1 MANPRTAWGIDIGN
15 RALKA
20 VKLIRDGDGVRID
33 DFEFIEHDTLL
44 TDAGDNKEGLI
55 QAALANFVQ
64 RHNFRGTVVS
74 VGVSGQN
81 SFARFVKLPPV
92 EEKKIPEIVRFEA
105 IQQIPFPL
113 DDVEWSYQLFQE
125 PDNPEVEVGIFAMR
139 KELVNQHIKYFTD
152 FDLNVQN
159 VQMNPLAVYNA
170 LQYDQRFADG
180 VAMVID
186 VGTENTDLLIADN
199 QAIWMRSI
207 PIGGSAFTDALVKAF
222 KVNFT
227 KAEDLKR
234 NAATS
239 KYARQIFQHMRP
251 VFADLV
257 AEIQRSIGFYSSVHR
272 EAKIG
277 KIYALGGT
285 FKLPGLQKYLQQN
298 LQMPVE
304 RIDSVAAGAPPD
316 PKLAAQFGDNLLT
329 VIGAYGLAIQA
340 MGGGQVNS
348 SLLPRA
354 IQRERM
360 WQEKTKWFGA
370 AAALFVAGA
379 TLVGARYFYE
389 NLQYTSALDSRTGN
403 ERTLK
408 SADTLSKS
416 WALVQ
421 GAGEPERTLISNLQ
435 TLVEGK
441 FTMRD
446 LLTELINTVPQP
458 PEPLAKHLIAAGTG
472 DAAAKAAAAAE
483 VKKIPRGQRQIVQI
497 DQILPHYDPALVGR
511 LSDASFR
518 PPAGGL
524 LGAGAA
530 DVGTPSGFGA
540 PPQPDFG
547 GPGNPMFPQPID
559 PGGGGAPAVGGVAD
573 PTGKGRGFIVNM
585 SLTCPLSNA
594 ASYVE
599 GPVQAALMKI
609 SPDATRPNLK
619 FAVRKIWILSRK
631 QIAQDD
637 LRKSRLRADY
647 TAVQALNAQFSATP
661 AGAGQPGMPPPGAP
675 YGAPGAFGGGGF
687 GPGGF
692 RPGANPNAAAA
703 LADPNDPAFADK
715 LTGETVVNDWE
726 FEIAVAVELD
736 PAPYVPPAPA
746 AQATAQ

>member
-20 VKLIRDGDGVRID
+20 VKLIRDGEGLRVD
-33 DFEFIEHDTLL
+33 DFEFIEHETILSE
-44 TDAGDNKEGLI
+44 AGDNKESLI
-55 QAALANFVQ
+55 QGALANFAQ
-64 RHNFRGTVVS
+64 RHNFRGTVVCA
-74 VGVSGQN
+74 GVSGQN

-170 LQYDQRFADG
+170 LQYDGRFEGG

-207 PIGGSAFTDALVKAF
+207 PIGGSNFTDALVKAF
-222 KVNFT
+222 KVNFA

-257 AEIQRSIGFYSSVHR
+257 AEIQRSIGFYASVHR

-277 KIYALGGT
+277 KIFALGGT

-304 RIDSVAAGAPPD
+304 RIDSVAGGAPAD
-316 PKLAAQFGDNLLT
+316 PKMAAMFGDNMLSI
-329 VIGAYGLAIQA
+329 VGAYGLAVQA
-340 MGGGQVNS
+340 MGGGMVNS

-360 WQEKTKWFGA
+360 WQDKTKWFGT

-379 TLVGARYFYE
+379 TLIGARYFFE
-389 NLQYTSALDSRTGN
+389 NLEYTGALDSRTFN
-403 ERTLK
+403 ARTL
-408 SADTLSKS
+408 SNATGLSTK
-416 WALVQ
+416 WATVQ
-421 GAGEPERTLISNLQ
+421 GAGEPERVLIANLQ
-435 TLVEGK
+435 TLTDGKYLWRDILGGIIDAVPHPPAALATAVENRK
-441 FTMRD
+441 VD
-446 LLTELINTVPQP
+446 
-458 PEPLAKHLIAAGTG
+458 
-472 DAAAKAAAAAE
+472 E
-483 VKKIPRGQRQIVQI
+483 VRKIPRGQRPLIQI
-497 DQILPHYDPALVGR
+497 DQMLPRYEPALVAK
-511 LSDASFR
+511 LADTTFR
-518 PPAGGL
+518 PPTIGL
-524 LGAGAA
+524 LGGGGDAGTSA
-530 DVGTPSGFGA
+530 GG
-540 PPQPDFG
+540 FG
-547 GPGNPMFPQPID
+547 GPDAGMQPPMGAD
-559 PGGGGAPAVGGVAD
+559 PSGAPAGPAAAD
-573 PTGKGRGFIVNM
+573 PTGKGRGFIINI
-585 SLTCPLSNA
+585 SLTCPLDRAVDYIENNVQNA
-594 ASYVE
+594 LGKV
-599 GPVQAALMKI
+599 V
-609 SPDATRPNLK
+609 PDAAHPDQH
-619 FAVRKIWILSRK
+619 FAVRKVWILSRR
-631 QIAQDD
+631 QIASDAQ
-637 LRKSRLRADY
+637 RKGRLQMDY
-647 TAVQALNAQFSATP
+647 AAALKLN
-661 AGAGQPGMPPPGAP
+661 PGPGGPGYGGPGFGGPSPGGFGAP
-675 YGAPGAFGGGGF
+675 PAFGGP
-687 GPGGF
+687 PGGF
-692 RPGANPNAAAA
+692 RQPPPGGSP
-703 LADPNDPAFADK
+703 ADDASNPAFADR
-715 LTGETVVNDWE
+715 LTGESVLNDWE

-736 PAPYVPPAPA
+736 PAPFQKPAEEAAPA
-746 AQATAQ
+746 APQATAQ